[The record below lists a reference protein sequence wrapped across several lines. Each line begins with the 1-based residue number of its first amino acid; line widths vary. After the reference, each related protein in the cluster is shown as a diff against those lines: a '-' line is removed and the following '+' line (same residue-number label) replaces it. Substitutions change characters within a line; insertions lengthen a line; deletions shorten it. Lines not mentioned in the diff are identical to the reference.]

1 MDNRALKIAFLT
13 NMIPPYHKPFLDCL
27 AKRYEIRV
35 LLSTPME
42 PNRSWKLDWDGL
54 DVVTQKTLTLSGRWR
69 HPRGFTEPLFL
80 HVPIDTVAQLRRF
93 GPDVTIS
100 LEMGARTLL
109 AAVYRKLRR
118 RSKLI
123 VWAEIAESTEQARGW
138 MRNRIRCLVHKNVD
152 AFLVTGASGARYLRG
167 LGVSERKIFQ
177 ISYTT
182 DVSVFAAS
190 PLLRGPSCEQ
200 RLLYVGQLIERKGLL
215 PFLDTL
221 SKWALTNPERRVK
234 FVLAGDGP
242 LRNQIERSPKP
253 PNLEI
258 SFAGSIQYKDLP
270 RIYAEAGLF
279 VLPSLADT
287 WGVVVNEAM
296 AAGLPVLGSIYAQ
309 AVSEMVRD
317 GENGWVFRADD
328 PAGVYDAID
337 RALNT
342 APEQLDRMRL
352 CARTSASQ
360 LTPDHLAC
368 AVENAVNACMAMGA
382 T

>member
-13 NMIPPYHKPFLDCL
+13 NVIPPYHKPFLDCL
-27 AKRYEIRV
+27 AKRYKLRI
-35 LLSTPME
+35 LLSTRME
-42 PNRSWKLDWDGL
+42 PNRPWKLEWSGL

-80 HVPIDTVAQLRRF
+80 HVPIDTIAQLRRF

-100 LEMGARTLL
+100 VEMGARTLF
-109 AAVYRKLRR
+109 AALYRKLRR

-138 MRNRIRCLVHKNVD
+138 VRNRIRRFLHKNVD

-167 LGVSERKIFQ
+167 LGVNEAKIFK
-177 ISYTT
+177 ISYTA
-182 DVSVFAAS
+182 DVSMFGAA
-190 PLLRGPSCEQ
+190 PLSRKTACER

-215 PFLDTL
+215 PFLNVL
-221 SKWALTNPERRVK
+221 SRWARANPDRRVE

-253 PNLEI
+253 SNLEI
-258 SFAGSIQYKDLP
+258 SCAGAIQYEDLS
-270 RIYAEAGLF
+270 RIYADAGIF

-296 AAGLPVLGSIYAQ
+296 AGGLPVLGSVYAQ

-317 GENGWVFRADD
+317 GENGWVFHADD
-328 PAGVYDAID
+328 AGEVYDAID

-342 APEQLDRMRL
+342 SPEQLQRMRD

-360 LTPDHLAC
+360 LSPDHLAC
-368 AVENAVNACMAMGA
+368 AVESAVNACMALAGR
-382 T
+382 

>member
-13 NMIPPYHKPFLDCL
+13 NLIPPYHKPFLDCL
-27 AKRYEIRV
+27 AKRHEMRV

-42 PNRSWKLDWDGL
+42 PNRPWKLEWDGL
-54 DVVTQKTLTLSGRWR
+54 DVVIQKTLTLSGRWR

-100 LEMGARTLL
+100 VEMGARTLL
-109 AAVYRKLRR
+109 ATLYRKLWRK
-118 RSKLI
+118 SKLI

-138 MRNRIRCLVHKNVD
+138 MRNGMRRFLHNSVD

-167 LGVSERKIFQ
+167 LGVSETKIFQ
-177 ISYTT
+177 ICYTT
-182 DVSVFAAS
+182 DVSKFAAA
-190 PLLRGPSCEQ
+190 PLSRKSACER

-215 PFLDTL
+215 PFLDAL
-221 SKWALTNPERRVK
+221 SQWALANPDRRVE

-242 LRNQIERSPKP
+242 LRNRIERSPRP
-253 PNLEI
+253 SNLDV
-258 SFAGSIQYKDLP
+258 SFAGSTQYEGLP
-270 RIYAEAGLF
+270 RVYADAGIF

-296 AAGLPVLGSIYAQ
+296 AAGLPVVGSIYAQ

-328 PAGVYDAID
+328 PGEMYNAID
-337 RALNT
+337 RALNI
-342 APEQLDRMRL
+342 APEQLQGMRQ
-352 CARTSASQ
+352 CARTSALQ
-360 LTPDHLAC
+360 HTPDRLAG
-368 AVENAVNACMAMGA
+368 AVENAVNACMASAGR
-382 T
+382 